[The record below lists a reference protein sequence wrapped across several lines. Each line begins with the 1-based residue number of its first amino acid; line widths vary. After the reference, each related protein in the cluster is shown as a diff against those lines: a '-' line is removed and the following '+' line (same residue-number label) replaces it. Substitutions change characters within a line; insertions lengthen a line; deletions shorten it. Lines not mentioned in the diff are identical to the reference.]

1 MVMHV
6 RRSRLSIAFLIA
18 TLVCTRTFTAKA
30 QDLKPEER
38 REKFLKMI
46 DRPRV
51 DPDAK
56 ITEKTETDGVCQY
69 RFEFSSEADQRV
81 PAIALLKTSFTED
94 GKQHPVAIVLH
105 GTGGKKEGEL
115 PVLRKLV
122 AKGIIAVAID
132 GRYHG
137 ERGKPADYNNAITQA
152 FKDGGT
158 KGHPMYYD
166 TVWDVMRLID
176 LLQSR
181 PEVDPQRIGLM
192 GISKGGIETWLAAAV
207 DPRIAVAIPCI
218 SLQSFEWSLDHDAWQ
233 TRVGTVKAGFNA
245 AAKSDGVEQPDAK
258 FARKFYDRVIPEIYS
273 TFDGPNMMTLIAP
286 RPLLGVSGDKDP
298 INPLPG
304 ARLCETA
311 AKGAYEKAGAPE
323 KFQLLVEENTAHAVN
338 AKGEAAGI
346 DWFVKWLRPEEN

>member
-1 MVMHV
+1 M
-6 RRSRLSIAFLIA
+6 RPPRRLSVGCLMLALMGVN
-18 TLVCTRTFTAKA
+18 TLMARA
-30 QDLKPEER
+30 QDLTPEAR
-38 REKFLKMI
+38 RERFLKLI

-51 DPDAK
+51 DPEAK
-56 ITEKTETDGVCQY
+56 ITEKSENDGVLQY

-94 GKQHPVAIVLH
+94 GKQHPCAIVLH

-115 PVLRKLV
+115 PVLRKLA

-137 ERGKPADYNNAITQA
+137 ERGKPADYNNAIAQA
-152 FKDGGT
+152 FKDGGA

-176 LLQSR
+176 LLQTR
-181 PEVDPQRIGLM
+181 PEIDAQRIGLM

-207 DPRIAVAIPCI
+207 DTRIAVAIPCI
-218 SLQSFEWSLDHDAWQ
+218 SLQSFEWSLQHDAWQ

-245 AAKSDGVEQPDAK
+245 AAKSEGIDQPDAK

-273 TFDGPNMMTLIAP
+273 TFDGPNMLTLIAP

-311 AKGAYEKAGAPE
+311 AKASYDKAGAPE
-323 KFQLLVEENTAHAVN
+323 KFQLLVEENTPHSVN
-338 AKGEAAGI
+338 AKGETAAI
-346 DWFVKWLRPEEN
+346 EWFVKWLKPEEN